1 LLAAFRL
8 ADNPRD
14 EMAWFRL
21 LQLIPRVG
29 PAKARHAIDALR
41 DDDRTLPLSH
51 AEIQRRWP
59 GVIDVLPSDT
69 QEMSSALIKSMCAKE
84 HESVLGHAE
93 RIRNAM
99 APLISSSY
107 DDAAP
112 RLEDLGALVLA
123 CAEAT
128 QLSDVAADQA
138 LEPPASTGDLAGPP
152 MVDEDWLV
160 LSTVHSAKGLEFDAV
175 HVIHAADGNFPSD
188 MALGSAEGLEE
199 ERRLFYVAITRA
211 RRNLAIYVPLR
222 YHHHRVRDDHSWAQP
237 SRFLSEAVRST
248 LEEIPFVASSD
259 SSTSLSPVVP
269 INGSDAVAGELSK
282 LW

>member
-1 LLAAFRL
+1 
-8 ADNPRD
+8 
-14 EMAWFRL
+14 
-21 LQLIPRVG
+21 
-29 PAKARHAIDALR
+29 
-41 DDDRTLPLSH
+41 
-51 AEIQRRWP
+51 
-59 GVIDVLPSDT
+59 
-69 QEMSSALIKSMCAKE
+69 
-84 HESVLGHAE
+84 
-93 RIRNAM
+93 
-99 APLISSSY
+99 
-107 DDAAP
+107 
-112 RLEDLGALVLA
+112 
-123 CAEAT
+123 
-128 QLSDVAADQA
+128 
-138 LEPPASTGDLAGPP
+138 
-152 MVDEDWLV
+152 
-160 LSTVHSAKGLEFDAV
+160 VHSAKGLEFDAV

>member
-1 LLAAFRL
+1 MSRDL
-8 ADNPRD
+8 AD
-14 EMAWFRL
+14 
-21 LQLIPRVG
+21 
-29 PAKARHAIDALR
+29 ALC
-41 DDDRTLPLSH
+41 
-51 AEIQRRWP
+51 E
-59 GVIDVLPSDT
+59 
-69 QEMSSALIKSMCAKE
+69 KE
-84 HESVLGHAE
+84 LEPVEVHAE
-93 RIRNAM
+93 RIRRAI

-107 DDAAP
+107 DDAVP

-123 CAEAT
+123 CAGT
-128 QLSDVAADQA
+128 LRLSDVAAEQA

-152 MVDEDWLV
+152 MIDEDWLV

-188 MALGSAEGLEE
+188 MSLGSPEGLEE

-237 SRFLSEAVRST
+237 SRFLSESVRST
-248 LEEIPFVASSD
+248 LVEV
-259 SSTSLSPVVP
+259 
-269 INGSDAVAGELSK
+269 VAGQLSK

>member
-1 LLAAFRL
+1 
-8 ADNPRD
+8 
-14 EMAWFRL
+14 
-21 LQLIPRVG
+21 
-29 PAKARHAIDALR
+29 
-41 DDDRTLPLSH
+41 
-51 AEIQRRWP
+51 
-59 GVIDVLPSDT
+59 
-69 QEMSSALIKSMCAKE
+69 MSSGFADSLGEI
-84 HESVLGHAE
+84 ESEPLEVHAE
-93 RIRNAM
+93 RIRRAM
-99 APLISSSY
+99 VPLIISSY

-123 CAEAT
+123 CAGT
-128 QLSDVAADQA
+128 SRLSDVAAEQA

-188 MALGSAEGLEE
+188 MSTGSPEGIEE

-222 YHHHRVRDDHSWAQP
+222 YHHHQVRDDHSWAQP
-237 SRFLSEAVRST
+237 SRFLSESVRTTLVEISATPTSQDISSSAST
-248 LEEIPFVASSD
+248 LTIDGSG
-259 SSTSLSPVVP
+259 VVE
-269 INGSDAVAGELSK
+269 GQLSK